1 MKTEL
6 SQFVSHKAKSTSSGL
21 RPKVGKQL
29 ISSFMMVLLTLLF
42 TANGCTS
49 GIGSA
54 QSQALLG
61 VRYAY
66 DGVATMQDVRNME
79 VWQGKKNAT
88 LMIFTNFCPT
98 VLSSLFDKQLPNIWN
113 NGNIPLLSLNAQTC
127 SGSTTPNN
135 IDALVAGGMYDSYL
149 LQFANM
155 LKTFISGPDGSLGTA
170 DDRRV
175 YIRLAHEMNGDWYPW
190 SATSNGVAIGAGN
203 TVADYVAM
211 WRHVHSVVESVG
223 INSTQVQWI
232 FCPNAT
238 DSANSHPM
246 EDYYPGDAYVD
257 WVGIDG
263 YNFGGSRWTSPS
275 ARFTEPFS
283 RIRALAPG
291 KPLSVPEF
299 GTVANTSSGIDIA
312 AKNQWLLD
320 AFSFFSSNGVK
331 LVSYFNR
338 YPINDCV
345 VFGHELGDSTFTI
358 NATKYDVFSAYK
370 LAVSSPSFESPDLS
384 NPRLVTDSQFLGLST
399 NVVSAHN

>member
-1 MKTEL
+1 
-6 SQFVSHKAKSTSSGL
+6 
-21 RPKVGKQL
+21 
-29 ISSFMMVLLTLLF
+29 MMLLTLLF
-42 TANGCTS
+42 V
-49 GIGSA
+49 GSA
-54 QSQALLG
+54 QSQVLLG
-61 VRYAY
+61 IRYGY

-79 VWQGKKNAT
+79 LWQGKKNAT

-98 VLSSLFDKQLPNIWN
+98 ELSSLFDKKLPNFWN
-113 NGNIPLLSLNAQTC
+113 NGNIPLLSWQPRAC
-127 SGSTTPNN
+127 PGSTTPNN
-135 IDALVAGGMYDSYL
+135 IDALIAGGMYDSYI
-149 LQFANM
+149 LQFATM

-190 SATSNGVAIGAGN
+190 SATTSGVAIGAGN
-203 TVADYVAM
+203 TVADYIAM
-211 WRHVHSVVESVG
+211 WRRVHGIVESAG
-223 INSTQVQWI
+223 LTETQVQWI

-263 YNFGGSRWTSPS
+263 YNFGGSRWISPS
-275 ARFTEPFS
+275 ARFTKPFS

-338 YPINDCV
+338 YPINDWV
-345 VFGHELGDSTFTI
+345 VFGTNGLGDGTFNI
-358 NATKYDVFSAYK
+358 NGKKYDVFSAYK
-370 LAVSSPSFESPDLS
+370 FAVSSPSYVSPDLS

-399 NVVSAHN
+399 HN